1 MKKLKRI
8 LGCALALIFFI
19 ETSVSPVVAVRD
31 VPQGE
36 FVVSEEA
43 VQAASEAKEPSVEET
58 SEEMAV
64 TAEPPEETA
73 AQKEEV
79 SAEKA
84 ELTEE
89 AAAEILTA
97 DTETAVTEKA
107 VEAAVAEE
115 DEIAIKEAAAEK
127 ADDTA
132 LGADAGDNVPKIHYA
147 TASTYKIYEGE
158 APDPAAD
165 EPLVNGVLNWLP
177 EGNILTLIPE
187 EGCSITEVT
196 VTDENGLIV
205 AATSSIVEKEPAA
218 EDEGSAEEPAEESAE
233 ESNEESAEEGS
244 GTVTASADMETGIYT
259 LKFSDH
265 GEDFSGNFTVS
276 VKAGKDC
283 VYVGEL
289 VGPKTEQD
297 TRDGSLNY
305 PWKFMEDAYSDVRDG
320 GIIYVV
326 GTANVTSGTREG
338 WPDIQKDVTIKGYP
352 AVLRGGTAPAAPTLN
367 ITVSSV
373 LCGDTVFAGYD
384 PDEDGTIHD
393 PMYGDIVTAYPLNIT
408 GNGNIYT
415 DSHRLQVGRLRA
427 DTAAEGGTEPETKLV
442 PLNDVTVG
450 SSIYFNISP
459 KESGTE
465 EKPAK
470 VDVHLYGTTALN
482 LTHDAGSVLYESIA
496 IERVGGT
503 LNDYHPTSVE
513 YKDRGLLPVLIA
525 GSGDVNFT
533 AKDLTGGDFYLLSGT
548 EAAEFNVNMTLEN
561 CKGSPKL
568 GNLNTT
574 GEVLVSVKD
583 SSLSSF
589 YTTYNSLT
597 AKKVTYDLVGSSIGE
612 LRHYGPSFDNWTNL
626 SRGYQSFTDG
636 VVFNMTDSTITTLYE
651 ATTTEGTDFT
661 KPSVTVNLRSAEGK
675 NCSFGNIYSNTG
687 DRWKFNLLE
696 GAAILGN
703 GRFITADV
711 EAKAGT
717 ALTMGN
723 QSRLAALHDV
733 TLEDNATLKFV
744 GAEYWISGD
753 LTGGT
758 LENSTLEVPKRFDLG
773 VKGNIGGSI
782 RTKIT
787 GVTGTAGAGSTGV
800 LVNIGAS
807 SVAGFLTYGGSV
819 GDEGLAA
826 LGSASSRTYISAS
839 QVPAAESDA
848 VYVRYSGSDTN
859 DGTSYENAAAT
870 TKRAYE
876 LAAATGRNFIVVCG
890 NVPYYFDGTGY
901 GDYTWEM
908 FGGAEN
914 AGSVTITSSHGT
926 NYRSDFFKGM
936 LSPAGVRGGSSTE
949 VMTNAYGEDAVTTF
963 KDINFNYYNNTDSAW
978 SQTTSFFANGHRTV
992 MDTGVSISL
1001 GTNLYAGANGV
1012 DLPHGTDLTVN
1023 SGSYNNIY
1031 GGSNGAKRIEGDAV
1045 LTVNS
1050 CSVSSQIIGGGV
1062 NGTNTI
1068 TGNVL
1073 LTVNGVSLS
1082 GGNNAYRI
1090 YGTNSDNVTGD
1101 VTVKVGCGTGKVT
1114 GFSCLRGAYSGK
1126 AGGDVTVEVNG
1137 DNTSFRTSAASD
1149 SYVDA
1154 IIANEA
1160 TLTGKVD
1167 LYVHG
1172 GKGDPRLAIIAG
1184 GKGTIRVED
1193 VKSVGS
1199 IMGYFS
1205 GSTAD
1210 SPVDITVTSDL
1221 VKESG
1226 AAEQTVVYRGIYA
1239 GAGDVNSSRQAVSD
1253 SAGSVPA
1260 AGKKIASA
1268 GTVTLNNVEA
1278 TVVCGGMNGWRYPVA
1293 DITDRNLILSGTNR
1307 ISTSLRQF
1315 TGVSLS
1321 RLDGQ
1326 PVTELSYSGT
1336 QLECSDLLNKGI
1348 LTFTQGA
1355 AVTGNY
1361 TGAENAALRVAAEPV
1376 TFTKKLGGHTA
1387 LEPVIPASGCQV
1399 ISLPY
1404 AAGDV
1409 PEGKETFQAVGIT
1422 FATGVPEGGATW
1434 EVRPRLF
1441 PKRKNVFVRDSLGES
1456 ESYPYDEHDGS
1467 DYDHAV
1473 RSLAEAFVLADTE
1486 TDGEANII
1494 VCGELSQENN
1504 WNATENSGTV
1514 NITGV
1519 YVAAFSTYDYR
1530 KDGAALH
1537 LTGSTGG
1544 FLTMNGNWTVKN
1556 LPIVYDAN
1564 ADLGIDADGHTL
1576 IFGTDICPDIVVDKT
1591 EGARRYVNG
1600 RWETVDAPVP
1610 AQAAD
1615 VTVKTSTGGA
1625 PTRFY
1630 IIGGG
1635 RTNKNPQNIDIRLY
1649 NTKVGRVIGM
1659 YDGTTVGSGE
1669 APGSFRMVLRDT
1681 EVCGF
1686 STYNGTYP
1694 AASLCAPVGIANNVR
1709 GGTGTINGDARCDLE
1724 VYSKAAGTLPM
1735 LTHTYSVTCTGN
1747 GIKAHV
1753 NKTKAAA
1760 PTSNQYDG
1768 FAKCSGDYYEL
1779 YDGLDNGSYGFST
1792 SYYTMED
1799 YTRTCPENVTLT
1811 MLGGFRITS
1820 GLFWKYA
1827 YEHAT
1832 EDRRNP
1838 VSAETT
1844 DLTVNFGN
1852 AERGSFV
1859 TVSQFLYNYDSR
1871 YTSYSNNPAGYHGVN
1886 IHVYPG
1892 TALGGSTASFT
1903 LDNYTFSPYASETYA
1918 AKDLAHGYPN
1928 LILHG
1933 RESGEEPYTYTLNT
1947 FRKFAVTA
1955 DDCVV
1960 KIGDPSYICS
1970 YAAAVNNGVIDF
1982 GGKKL
1987 TIGKSAAGYGGD
1999 LTLKDGG
2006 SVTNYLKTQT
2016 AEVAGTV
2023 TVDNATLLC
2032 DAEKLSFGKYTASG
2046 DAKMLVNANT
2056 SIVIGNLLSGCE
2068 PTVVDFIPEMVPQ
2081 TGDIGSTV
2089 SVQRGLKPEGLFVT
2103 GKAKMGEG
2111 DDLGPFSYDTKD
2123 DEIIIGHDCIF
2134 ENRYRVVE
2142 YLENHGEEYIDTD
2155 LVTDKYA
2162 IDLDIVFVGNFIN
2175 KFVFGYNIDV
2185 GDKVYDRKYLG
2196 FNAGGKFTF
2205 GYGKGTTNYYQIEN
2219 PLQLN
2224 TKYNIKAS
2232 YISPSKTIVIE
2243 NNGKTIINF
2252 SKNDSTKS
2260 DPINI
2265 YLMGANNGAAPGFFR
2280 LYNCRINGE
2289 QNELVRDFVPVV
2301 DMQTGEYGLYDTVE
2315 GRFYGN
2321 ASGKGAFTGGAEI
2334 YMLPE
2339 EYTQVEYIESHGAEY
2354 IDTDLIPN
2362 NTTGIKTKF
2371 SQSELGANFVS
2382 GCVSADGQWKN
2393 RFYPWYLSENNVY
2406 YGYDGYYGSP
2416 FPVTKNK
2423 IYEGTLNY
2431 NNDKKA
2437 IFEKKVIATLPNDY
2451 ISSGYSIYLF
2461 ATNTGT
2467 SVTQFH
2473 IGCRIYD
2480 FKMTQDQ
2487 SFVRNFVP
2495 VFNSRKNEYGLYD
2508 VVEGKFYGNS
2518 SGNGAFTGGP
2528 EVSHEDIYIRIPGYT
2543 TWKLGGGA
2551 MGQKYVVYLKDDG
2564 NDTNSGGSMS
2574 DSVKTLGR
2582 AFDEAN
2588 KRYNGQSADSSLNL
2602 DDADRSSRPTFY
2614 ITVCGTFALQDLEGA
2629 YSSSYSH
2636 PLYDIVF
2643 TQENLASSKQMVKI
2657 NTTSVD
2663 LPADMTIQGIRFRSN
2678 VTEAE
2683 IFFGGHTVKIGAQ
2696 VFTNNSKS
2704 RRISLY
2710 AGANTADVA
2719 CTDLTVESGSWW
2731 RVYGGGNT
2739 GAVTGDTN
2747 LILGP
2752 ESGYIPPHGESRLP
2766 EGYTEV
2772 EYIKSANQAKDIRE
2786 TNDCAYINTD
2796 FIPSLTTKLE
2806 VKMSFDTFSSGEDL
2820 NGASYSGRFAWGHAG
2835 SVTRANFYFGLRNK
2849 NLDSGIKLD
2858 ENVHIFG
2865 IDANTST
2872 CWVDDKVIY
2881 FGELDGS
2888 TSTGPLFLFARNFSP
2903 VSGANKPI
2911 DATMYY
2917 CRIWDSG
2924 ELIRDFVP
2932 AVRNGDMV
2940 YGLFDLVEG
2949 LFYPSAG
2956 SIGFGGGEPVEPT
2969 GRYAVV
2975 EYIESYGQQCI
2986 DPDLRVSQIKT
2997 VECLLMPTGYNLT
3010 GHTHFLSGRQFVASG
3025 YKQYVSFTSTDVPG
3039 KTTFFTGLSSS
3050 TSSKS
3055 RVTWDTVNRPLNQLY
3070 EIEST
3075 NISGMQEL
3083 TVNGDVIINTAKTS
3097 SDTIDFKAYLCVW
3110 SAAGVPSV
3118 STDNYRGRIYYTK
3131 LYGNDD
3137 SLIRDLVPVLDTE
3150 TGEYGLYDKTEGLFY
3165 GNISSG
3171 AFTGGELTG
3180 EYADVD
3186 GSYYAYS
3193 PLVIGGQLSDS
3204 GAEQDDSVTGVIG
3217 GGYSGAVSG
3226 DVNITVRHGDKYGY
3240 IVGGGVKQAASVGGN
3255 TKITVDGDAVA
3266 QRIYGGGLHGPVSG
3280 NTEVDL
3286 NRCTVDRVYGGGLY
3300 GESGVGG
3307 STAVN
3312 LSSPSVEGEKPAVTV
3327 KQYARGSGAQSG
3339 VAGTSVLN
3347 VYDGAWLP
3355 QGCDVCAGGYTGE
3368 ANVSKLNIQ
3377 GGLIDTDIFAGS
3389 AGEYKYNEKQ
3399 EIIGVDTTV
3408 GKIGY
3413 SYLTMS
3419 GGTVTGNVFGG
3430 GNKGYVGVENATTE
3444 ETAAPR
3450 TTVTISGGE
3459 VTGNVYGGC
3468 NVAATWGNIAV
3479 NVPDG
3484 SVAAVTGKMFAGGR
3498 GNTSLNLAAKV
3509 EGVANI
3515 TVSGGTVQG
3524 DEEAQIAGGIYG
3536 GCDASGT
3543 VKKSVVTAEA
3553 VQECS
3558 YFGGGYGALTE
3569 VKDANLKL
3577 DADGTSGAYAVYGG
3591 GELGTAG
3598 KTKVTAE
3605 KWNGT
3610 VYGGGKGAVE
3620 GSTVTDAAVETT
3632 NVSVTGTVAGNVY
3645 GGGEMAS
3652 VSKGAEV
3659 TVEGTV
3665 AGSVYGGGKGLTDT
3679 ECAGAPLTEVT
3690 VNGTVDGCVYGGGE
3704 LASVGTVG
3712 STAVV
3717 TTVDVATASTVT
3729 RNVYGGGKG
3738 ASGTVKAAING
3749 NTAVSVAGTVS
3760 GNDSSVFGGGEIA
3773 PVNGS
3778 TYVKAYDGCLV
3789 DAVYGGN
3796 DVEGAVSGKTDV
3808 DIESGTVTD
3817 VYGGGRDAAYEGTGT
3832 DVDITGGTVTNAYG
3846 GGKGTT
3852 ASVNKADIC
3861 VTGGKTG
3868 TVYGGGN
3875 AATVTGNT
3883 KVTVNTTDDSQ
3894 HVDRVFG
3901 GNNKADMAIQPAFD
3915 LADGKVGEVY
3925 CGGNEGLMTKADGL
3939 AFTFDYPNIEV
3950 GALYAGC
3957 NNTGAKSTNDADTT
3971 LTMKTGT
3978 YGDVYGGN
3986 NVSGAMAQTGVTVAE
4001 PAEGGLTITNVYGG
4015 GNVALAPVTNVVI
4028 DSYSRKEGKPVTVYG
4043 GGNQAVAQKASVTVN
4058 GGSPDT
4064 VYAGGNEG
4072 SCNEAVLSLKGG
4084 DILTVYGGG
4093 NAATVTEKTTV
4104 TANADSGKTLTVAD
4118 FYCGNNQAAM
4128 NIQPAV
4134 TLEDVK
4140 ITSFYGGG
4148 NQGEMTYPTGLS
4160 YTFGSEKTEIETV
4173 YGGGNQAGV
4182 TNGVTLTVEAGGIN
4196 TVYGG
4201 SNQTGDVSRTTV
4213 NVKNDIKGS
4222 VYGGGRGS
4230 NTKVVDAAVNVTGGT
4245 IGTQDGSGVQG
4256 GSVYGGSGFGSVKE
4270 TRVNVQD
4277 TDGKVTVLGSVYGA
4291 GYGLSS
4297 HAETTSVNVD
4307 LTLAIATGNTSG
4319 SNIGSAES
4327 CDLLVKETAAA
4338 GSDEDGESEVSAE
4351 RKSTFAGRSY
4361 INGNVYGGGDMG
4373 QVGVGYINTGN
4384 DTATVETKGTTRVTV
4399 KSGYVNGS
4407 VFGGGNG
4414 QPTGVDEQGN
4424 PNTYTSYMGAVFG
4437 TCSMNVEGGCVNG
4450 SVYGCGLQSK
4460 TYADYG
4466 SADHTAAR
4474 VTVSTVP
4481 TENTKAI
4488 VIGGSIF
4495 GGGNKGN
4502 GDSLNASI
4510 PTVYGDTNVEV
4521 SGTENSYTHIY
4532 MLSNAG
4538 TNQGGGIYGDGN
4550 LCLVSGK
4557 RHVLIQNFSCGVG
4570 KDAKLLK
4577 TFYSLQRANEV
4588 DMISSRVVLKG
4599 AIDLVDEHP
4608 SDDRYSVNRVG
4619 EIHMKQNSTMKVVQL
4634 VNQLGGLTSD
4644 QDLDRKF
4651 IWLGKNTN
4659 NAGNGNELLD
4669 NGYTAH
4675 GALATD
4681 PNAPISPAE
4690 VTAYRTAYEN
4700 YADHGSTESTQFTSI
4715 NTVCV
4720 ANGGY
4725 LEIMKGENE
4734 YGNVNGLF
4742 TLQLLKAN
4750 PGEGGGFVYADITES
4765 TGNFVCVTKAAPVE
4779 GQEDQYMFVYHNVGG
4794 KVTGEKLE
4802 YYYWY
4807 LKGGKYGYS
4816 VDLKG
4821 VLGTTET
4828 TFDSKVALTMDQA
4841 PSSDP
4846 AKDFSS
4852 YYYVLSKLSMGSVT
4866 ELQKN
4871 YMYRILR
4878 NGWDEAADA
4887 DSEHLAIELVTT
4899 KNSRQG
4905 GGMVTETKSIGY
4917 LGYKTVGGTPQG
4929 EADETSGAREWG
4941 LWVKSSESPAVW
4953 TFLPSHHGQTDYT
4966 FTGADTIPLDLIELN
4981 CVSATLTF
4989 VMHKGVGVVE
4999 EFRDIPY
5006 NIEIVEAEKKTFDR
5020 GDVDMHADACTKV
5033 DIGLHVSVVR
5043 LVPTQAAYISAG
5055 RLYAGVPATTEFTAT
5070 RDSAFTAQF
5079 ITKYVPS
5086 SYNTASQN
5094 NITEMVV
5101 TRYNETY
5108 LLVTEGHLK
5117 GIGFTLAGDPGEG
5130 GLCTIKRVA
5139 NAEDVAPDHYTIT
5152 YKTVAG
5158 AGKYEIRY
5166 NSGDSTKCQAKCHK
5180 ASSDNELSV
5189 YGSDTS
5195 PLKGYRFIVKN
5206 FAEGGYEVTEV
5217 IKTETGVPKDVP
5229 AYYTIT
5235 KDEGEG
5241 DSYTV
5246 HYDPSDVAEIPD
5258 DSETGGAHV
5267 KHLKDGF
5274 GLPRGT
5280 AVSLIISMDEG
5291 APTYWYYYCD
5301 DAAQTSEIPLS
5312 KFNRMNRK
5320 DSETELQNDNAAME
5334 VRSAASTRITEN
5346 LIFVF
5351 DFANVTDDDWTAAGY
5366 DKEAVKEMDGTVL
5379 LRHEFRPQG
5388 SGFSYDVMD
5397 FIQETKDETASTF
5410 AHGTPAPSDPFRLK
5424 VRDAVQDFKVTL
5436 DRDTYYCHDTMQA
5449 KLMLNANTDVTNTRY
5464 DERTFAAKVSLR
5476 DESGNVVP
5484 FPEGT
5489 VITYKGAEL
5498 SLEKKNLSVIVPIK
5512 VYGSH
5517 EITISNQMQGFE
5529 AGNFGLKAELY
5540 TTSADGYYNSI
5551 PIRND
5556 VDTMAAFTVEED
5568 PSTSLKV
5575 VTDEDV
5581 TGSDKRNHLRKPGQ
5595 SIALNVTA
5603 VGGVPE
5609 DRVDVTLYTYVEAG
5623 SESGYVPVPLENVLT
5638 EKPELATGV
5647 NTWQSPVAETA
5658 GTGIYRLQFNY
5669 LDRTEY
5675 WDFLVY

>member
-115 DEIAIKEAAAEK
+115 GEIAIKEAAAEK

-205 AATSSIVEKEPAA
+205 AAASSIVEKEPAA

-320 GIIYVV
+320 GIIYVA

-408 GNGNIYT
+408 GNGNIYP

-427 DTAAEGGTEPETKLV
+427 DTAAEEGTEPETRLV

-450 SSIYFNISP
+450 SSICFNISP

-503 LNDYHPTSVE
+503 LNDCHPTSVE
-513 YKDRGLLPVLIA
+513 YKDRGLLPVLKA

-583 SSLSSF
+583 SSFSSF

-597 AKKVTYDLVGSSIGE
+597 AKKVTCDLVGSSIGE

-661 KPSVTVNLRSAEGK
+661 KPSVTVNLRSTEGK

-696 GAAILGN
+696 GAAALGN

-787 GVTGTAGAGSTGV
+787 GVTGTAGDGSTGV
-800 LVNIGAS
+800 LVNVGAS

-839 QVPAAESDA
+839 QVPGARSDA
-848 VYVRYSGSDTN
+848 IYVRFSGSDTN

-992 MDTGVSISL
+992 LDTGVSISL

-1114 GFSCLRGAYSGK
+1114 GFSCLRGACSGK

-1149 SYVDA
+1149 SCVDA

-1336 QLECSDLLNKGI
+1336 QLECADLLNKGI

-1441 PKRKNVFVRDSLGES
+1441 PRRKNVFVRDSLGES
-1456 ESYPYDEHDGS
+1456 EPYPYDEHDGS

-1519 YVAAFSTYDYR
+1519 YVATSSTYDYR

-1556 LPIVYDAN
+1556 LPIVYDAK

-1659 YDGTTVGSGE
+1659 YSGSTVGSQTT
-1669 APGSFRMVLRDT
+1669 PGSFNMVLRDT
-1681 EVCGF
+1681 EICGF
-1686 STYNGTYP
+1686 STYSGTYP
-1694 AASLCAPVGIANNVR
+1694 AASLCATVGIANNVR

-1724 VYSKAAGTLPM
+1724 VYSKASGTLPM

-1760 PTSNQYDG
+1760 PTSIQYDG

-1779 YDGLDNGSYGFST
+1779 YDGLDNGSYGFS
-1792 SYYTMED
+1792 SAYYTMED

-1859 TVSQFLYNYDSR
+1859 TVSQFLYNYSSSASLMSR
-1871 YTSYSNNPAGYHGVN
+1871 SNNPSPFHSVN
-1886 IHVYPG
+1886 VNVYPG
-1892 TALGGSTASFT
+1892 TKLGGSSTTNFA
-1903 LDNYTFSPYASETYA
+1903 LDNYTFSPYANESYA
-1918 AKDLAHGYPN
+1918 AKDVTHGYPN
-1928 LILHG
+1928 IIFHG
-1933 RESGEEPYTYTLNT
+1933 NGNEEEPYTYTLNT

-1999 LTLKDGG
+1999 LILKDGG

-2032 DAEKLSFGKYTASG
+2032 DAEKLSFGKYTAAG
-2046 DAKMLVNANT
+2046 DAKMLVDSNT
-2056 SIVIGNLLSGCE
+2056 TVSIGDLSEGCGNT
-2068 PTVVDFIPEMVPQ
+2068 TVDYIPEANPAP
-2081 TGDIGSTV
+2081 GEPGATV
-2089 SVQRGLKPEGLFVT
+2089 TVQRGLKPEEHFVS
-2103 GKAKMGEG
+2103 GFNKKGEG
-2111 DDLGPFSYDTKD
+2111 TELSPLNYSTKD
-2123 DEIIIGHDCIF
+2123 DEYIGSPRLPVGYT
-2134 ENRYRVVE
+2134 EVE
-2142 YLENHGEEYIDTD
+2142 YLTSGGEVYIDMGVYPTID
-2155 LVTDKYA
+2155 TKVKVKTTVNSSTSGALFGSRKDPNHSNVTMVIFAGYDSMKNCPGFDYQFVSSQSHKVSCDSSMAGNPITIELSKEGFYIDGERIGSTLSTGFGLSTFSMTLFA
-2162 IDLDIVFVGNFIN
+2162 INTNETISQGRQMIHECNVYEKGRLIRNFVPCCHMVNGT
-2175 KFVFGYNIDV
+2175 
-2185 GDKVYDRKYLG
+2185 KVYG
-2196 FNAGGKFTF
+2196 
-2205 GYGKGTTNYYQIEN
+2205 
-2219 PLQLN
+2219 
-2224 TKYNIKAS
+2224 
-2232 YISPSKTIVIE
+2232 
-2243 NNGKTIINF
+2243 
-2252 SKNDSTKS
+2252 
-2260 DPINI
+2260 
-2265 YLMGANNGAAPGFFR
+2265 M
-2280 LYNCRINGE
+2280 
-2289 QNELVRDFVPVV
+2289 
-2301 DMQTGEYGLYDTVE
+2301 YDLAE

-2321 ASGKGAFTGGAEI
+2321 VSGK
-2334 YMLPE
+2334 
-2339 EYTQVEYIESHGAEY
+2339 
-2354 IDTDLIPN
+2354 
-2362 NTTGIKTKF
+2362 
-2371 SQSELGANFVS
+2371 
-2382 GCVSADGQWKN
+2382 
-2393 RFYPWYLSENNVY
+2393 
-2406 YGYDGYYGSP
+2406 
-2416 FPVTKNK
+2416 
-2423 IYEGTLNY
+2423 
-2431 NNDKKA
+2431 
-2437 IFEKKVIATLPNDY
+2437 
-2451 ISSGYSIYLF
+2451 
-2461 ATNTGT
+2461 
-2467 SVTQFH
+2467 
-2473 IGCRIYD
+2473 
-2480 FKMTQDQ
+2480 
-2487 SFVRNFVP
+2487 
-2495 VFNSRKNEYGLYD
+2495 
-2508 VVEGKFYGNS
+2508 
-2518 SGNGAFTGGP
+2518 GAFTGGP
-2528 EVSHEDIYIRIPGYT
+2528 EVSCIIPGYS
-2543 TWKLGGGA
+2543 TWRLGGGA
-2551 MGQKYVVYLKDDG
+2551 MGQKFIVYLKDSG
-2564 NDTNSGGSMS
+2564 SNTASGGSIS
-2574 DSVKTLGR
+2574 DAVKTLGR
-2582 AFDEAN
+2582 AFEEADL
-2588 KRYNGQSADSSLNL
+2588 RYNGNSADASLNL
-2602 DDADRSSRPTFY
+2602 DDTDRASKPAFY
-2614 ITVCGTFALQDLEGA
+2614 ITVCDNYTLASLEEA
-2629 YSSSYSH
+2629 YSAYYSH
-2636 PLYDIVF
+2636 PKYDVIF
-2643 TQENLASSKQMVKI
+2643 TSENINSSKQVVKI
-2657 NTTSVD
+2657 DKTSVD
-2663 LPADMTIQGIRFRSN
+2663 LPADMTIRSLRFRSS
-2678 VTEAE
+2678 VASSE
-2683 IFFGGHTVKIGAQ
+2683 IYFGGHTVTVGAQ

-2704 RRISLY
+2704 GKISLY
-2710 AGANTADVA
+2710 AGANTATVA
-2719 CTDLTVESGSWW
+2719 STNLTVESGSWW

-2752 ESGYIPPHGESRLP
+2752 ESGCIPPHDESRLP
-2766 EGYTEV
+2766 
-2772 EYIKSANQAKDIRE
+2772 D
-2786 TNDCAYINTD
+2786 DD
-2796 FIPSLTTKLE
+2796 
-2806 VKMSFDTFSSGEDL
+2806 DL
-2820 NGASYSGRFAWGHAG
+2820 
-2835 SVTRANFYFGLRNK
+2835 V
-2849 NLDSGIKLD
+2849 
-2858 ENVHIFG
+2858 
-2865 IDANTST
+2865 
-2872 CWVDDKVIY
+2872 
-2881 FGELDGS
+2881 
-2888 TSTGPLFLFARNFSP
+2888 
-2903 VSGANKPI
+2903 
-2911 DATMYY
+2911 
-2917 CRIWDSG
+2917 
-2924 ELIRDFVP
+2924 RDFVP
-2932 AVRNGDMV
+2932 CRNENTGE
-2940 YGLFDLVEG
+2940 YGMFDIVEG
-2949 LFYPSAG
+2949 VFYGDVSG
-2956 SIGFGGGEPVEPT
+2956 RSGFTGGDPVNV
-2969 GRYAVV
+2969 GRYAIV
-2975 EYIESYGQQCI
+2975 EYIESHGAEYI
-2986 DPDLRVSQIKT
+2986 DTDVIPDNMTGIKT
-2997 VECLLMPTGYNLT
+2997 RFSQSLLGGNFVSGCVKISGGKWSNRFYPWYLTENAIFYGYEGYYGCSYSVRKNEIYEGTLNYYNDKKAIFEGKLIAALPSEYT
-3010 GHTHFLSGRQFVASG
+3010 SSG
-3025 YKQYVSFTSTDVPG
+3025 YSIYLFATNAGTSVEEHHPGCRVYDV
-3039 KTTFFTGLSSS
+3039 K
-3050 TSSKS
+3050 
-3055 RVTWDTVNRPLNQLY
+3055 VTQD
-3070 EIEST
+3070 
-3075 NISGMQEL
+3075 QEPER
-3083 TVNGDVIINTAKTS
+3083 
-3097 SDTIDFKAYLCVW
+3097 DF
-3110 SAAGVPSV
+3110 
-3118 STDNYRGRIYYTK
+3118 
-3131 LYGNDD
+3131 
-3137 SLIRDLVPVLDTE
+3137 VPVLDTQ
-3150 TGEYGLYDKTEGLFY
+3150 TGEYGMYDKVEGKFY
-3165 GNISSG
+3165 GNASGQG

-3180 EYADVD
+3180 EYVD
-3186 GSYYAYS
+3186 GGDYYAYS
-3193 PLVIGGQLSDS
+3193 PLVIGGQLADS
-3204 GAEQDDSVTGVIG
+3204 EAKQDDSVTGVIG
-3217 GGYSGAVSG
+3217 GGCTGTVG
-3226 DVNITVRHGDKYGY
+3226 GNVNITVRRGDKYGY
-3240 IVGGGVKQAASVGGN
+3240 IAGGGVKSTATVAGN
-3255 TKITVDGDAVA
+3255 TTITVNGGATA
-3266 QRIYGGGLHGPVSG
+3266 QRIYGGGLHGAVSG
-3280 NTEVDL
+3280 NTRLDL
-3286 NRCTVDRVYGGGLY
+3286 NECTTDRVYGGGLY
-3300 GESGVGG
+3300 AESGVGG

-3312 LSSPSVEGEKPAVTV
+3312 LSAPGTAAEPIKV
-3327 KQYARGSGAQSG
+3327 KINQYARGSGAKSG

-3347 VYDGAWLP
+3347 IYDGAWLP
-3355 QGCDVCAGGYTGE
+3355 ENCDVCAGGYTGE
-3368 ANVSKLNIQ
+3368 ANISRLNIE
-3377 GGLIDTDIFAGS
+3377 GGLIETDVFAGS
-3389 AGEYKYNEKQ
+3389 AGEYKYNQQQ

-3430 GNKGYVGVENATTE
+3430 GNKGCVGVENTTTAE
-3444 ETAAPR
+3444 DAAPR
-3450 TTVTISGGE
+3450 TTVTLTGGT

-3468 NVAATWGNIAV
+3468 SVAATWGNIAV

-3484 SVAAVTGKMFAGGR
+3484 SAAAVTGKMFAGGR
-3498 GNTSLNLAAKV
+3498 GNTSLNLVAKV

-3524 DEEAQIAGGIYG
+3524 DDESSIESGIYG
-3536 GCDASGT
+3536 GCDAIGT
-3543 VKKSVVTAEA
+3543 VKKSVVTAETA
-3553 VQECS
+3553 QKCS
-3558 YFGGGYGALTE
+3558 IFGGGCGAQTGVTNAGLILNA
-3569 VKDANLKL
+3569 DA
-3577 DADGTSGAYAVYGG
+3577 GTSEFAVYGG

-3598 KTKVTAE
+3598 TTKVTAE

-3610 VYGGGKGAVE
+3610 IYGGGKGAVE
-3620 GSTVTDAAVETT
+3620 GETVTDAAAGETAVT
-3632 NVSVTGTVAGNVY
+3632 VTGSVTGNVY

-3652 VSKGAEV
+3652 VKTGIGV
-3659 TVEGTV
+3659 TVSGTV
-3665 AGSVYGGGKGLTDT
+3665 NGNVYGGGKGLTEA
-3679 ECAGAPLTEVT
+3679 ECAAAPSTDVTIEGT
-3690 VNGTVDGCVYGGGE
+3690 VNGTVYGGGE
-3704 LASVGTVG
+3704 LASVGTEG
-3712 STAVV
+3712 STADV
-3717 TTVDVATASTVT
+3717 TCVTVAAAGTVT
-3729 RNVYGGGKG
+3729 GDVYGGGMGAAGTPKAIIKG
-3738 ASGTVKAAING
+3738 NTGVVLNGTVGGSA
-3749 NTAVSVAGTVS
+3749 
-3760 GNDSSVFGGGEIA
+3760 FGGGKIA
-3773 PVNGS
+3773 PVAEN
-3778 TYVKAYDGCLV
+3778 TCVTAKEGCKV
-3789 DAVYGGN
+3789 NAVYGGN
-3796 DVEGAVSGKTDV
+3796 DVEGSIDGKTQV
-3808 DIESGTVTD
+3808 MVLGGTVGE
-3817 VYGGGRDAAYEGTGT
+3817 VYGGGRDAAYAGTGT
-3832 DVDITGGTVTNAYG
+3832 DVDITGGTVSDAYAG
-3846 GGKGTT
+3846 GRGAGAT
-3852 ASVNKADIC
+3852 VNIADIC
-3861 VTGGKTG
+3861 VTGGTVK

-3875 AATVTGNT
+3875 AATVTGSAT
-3883 KVTVNTTDDSQ
+3883 VTVNTTDAAQ
-3894 HVDRVFG
+3894 HVERVFG
-3901 GNNKADMAIQPAFD
+3901 GNNQADMEIQPAFV
-3915 LADGKVGEVY
+3915 LTDGKIGELY

-3957 NNTGAKSTNDADTT
+3957 SNTGAKSTYDADTT

-4160 YTFGSEKTEIETV
+4160 YTFGSGKTEIETV
-4173 YGGGNQAGV
+4173 YGGGDQAGV

-4307 LTLAIATGNTSG
+4307 LALAIATGNTSG
-4319 SNIGSAES
+4319 SNIGSTES

-4338 GSDEDGESEVSAE
+4338 GSNEDGESEVSAE
-4351 RKSTFAGRSY
+4351 RKSTFADRSY

-4538 TNQGGGIYGDGN
+4538 TNQGGGIYGDGS
-4550 LCLVSGK
+4550 LCLVSGN
-4557 RHVLIQNFSCGVG
+4557 RHVLLQNFSCGVG

-4681 PNAPISPAE
+4681 PGAPISPAE

-4742 TLQLLKAN
+4742 TLQLLKAV

-4828 TFDSKVALTMDQA
+4828 TFDSKVALAMDQA
-4841 PSSDP
+4841 PASDP

-4878 NGWDEAADA
+4878 NGWDEASDA

-4899 KNSRQG
+4899 RNSRTSE
-4905 GGMVTETKSIGY
+4905 GMVTETKSIGY

-4966 FTGADTIPLDLIELN
+4966 FKGNNTIPLDLIELN

-4989 VMHKGVGVVE
+4989 VMHKGTGVVE

-5079 ITKYVPS
+5079 ITRYVPS

-5108 LLVTEGHLK
+5108 LLVTEGHLN

-5139 NAEDVAPDHYTIT
+5139 NAEDAASDHYTIT

-5166 NSGDSTKCQAKCHK
+5166 NSGDSTKCQEKCHK

-5206 FAEGGYEVTEV
+5206 FAEGDYEVTGV

-5274 GLPRGT
+5274 SLPRGT

-5301 DAAQTSEIPLS
+5301 DAAQTTEIPLS

-5320 DSETELQNDNAAME
+5320 DSETELQNENAAMA

-5379 LRHEFRPQG
+5379 LHHEFRPQG

-5397 FIQETKDETASTF
+5397 FIQETKDETGSTF

-5556 VDTMAAFTVEED
+5556 VDTSAAFTVEED
-5568 PSTSLKV
+5568 LSTSLKV

-5581 TGSDKRNHLRKPGQ
+5581 TGPDKRNHLRKPGQ